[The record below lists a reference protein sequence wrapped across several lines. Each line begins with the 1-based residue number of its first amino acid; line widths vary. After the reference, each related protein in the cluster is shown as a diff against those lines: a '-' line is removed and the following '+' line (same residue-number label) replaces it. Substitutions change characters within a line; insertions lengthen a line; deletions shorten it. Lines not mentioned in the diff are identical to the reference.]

1 MSRIIV
7 CIKQAID
14 VTQIRADPATRQL
27 ITTDA
32 PRKISDIDK
41 NALEEA
47 IRIKEKHGSEIIAI
61 TVGEDNAKTA
71 LREALAMGADKAY
84 HLNDQVFQNTDTRVT
99 SLVLAET
106 IKKIGAFDL
115 LLCGETSIDS
125 FSGITSQRIA
135 ERLGI
140 PLIMYARSINF
151 EDSMVTAERVLEDR
165 NEMVKAKTPV
175 LITVI
180 KGINEPRI
188 PSLMAI
194 MKASKK
200 EIVLW
205 NAEALGLL
213 KEKLVST
220 LEILE
225 VLAPKMERRKI
236 VIKGENPAD
245 IADKLAKTLIQDGV
259 VGR

>member
-1 MSRIIV
+1 
-7 CIKQAID
+7 
-14 VTQIRADPATRQL
+14 
-27 ITTDA
+27 
-32 PRKISDIDK
+32 
-41 NALEEA
+41 
-47 IRIKEKHGSEIIAI
+47 
-61 TVGEDNAKTA
+61 
-71 LREALAMGADKAY
+71 
-84 HLNDQVFQNTDTRVT
+84 
-99 SLVLAET
+99 
-106 IKKIGAFDL
+106 
-115 LLCGETSIDS
+115 
-125 FSGITSQRIA
+125 
-135 ERLGI
+135 
-140 PLIMYARSINF
+140 
-151 EDSMVTAERVLEDR
+151 MVR
-165 NEMVKAKTPV
+165 AKTPV